1 MPINIEL
8 TCETESRWIGR
19 TEVKVGW
26 VDDASSSSTSRSS
39 SRPPPS
45 SAASLLD
52 ASCDGCSQ
60 TRTREWVLLAGRL
73 ECLRLLG
80 RIGVCWGVCWG
91 FLVV

>member
-26 VDDASSSSTSRSS
+26 VDDASSSTSSSS
-39 SRPPPS
+39 SRPTPS

-52 ASCDGCSQ
+52 G
-60 TRTREWVLLAGRL
+60 
-73 ECLRLLG
+73 
-80 RIGVCWGVCWG
+80 
-91 FLVV
+91 